1 MSEATFDT
9 LSAARALEGAGMD
22 SAQAEVVVETVRS
35 AVIQGT
41 ATKADIADLRAEMR
55 ADLAALELRLTS
67 NGIVRRESS
76 PASWRQPPHS
86 FGCSDRHPGPS

>member
-41 ATKADIADLRAEMR
+41 ATKTDIADLRA
-55 ADLAALELRLTS
+55 DLATLELRLTKQLHRQT
-67 NGIVRRESS
+67 GILAGLVAAATALFRVL
-76 PASWRQPPHS
+76 
-86 FGCSDRHPGPS
+86 G